1 MSSQRWPHMTY
12 QKIDELIQKATMKLL
27 DESRFY
33 GEVVLRLNRVYDDT
47 VGGTMGLSWQAPF
60 WELRINPIL
69 FEEVYHS
76 VADVKGALTHQV
88 LHMVWEHPIR
98 YADKIAENAAEAK
111 MVGLATDLSVNQ
123 YIRGG
128 FPGAHT
134 LAEVEEMIELD
145 LPTYADSSTYYNLL
159 HPLMDTIDNEGAS
172 SQLPG
177 DDHKGWSTGAEA
189 GEEAEAALR
198 NVVADANHDA
208 LVAGRGN
215 MAGEV
220 ERQIE
225 QLLAPRRNW
234 RGLLRKAMSNVPA
247 GKQDSRAR
255 FNRRQP
261 YRMELPGQVDATQ
274 TKIAVFIDNSASI
287 SDDTASRF
295 IAEVAQ
301 MQKQLAAAVDFFA
314 FDTEVHAIDKNWIAD
329 GRRRAGGGTRFATI
343 FETLQSERYQPQ
355 STVVVIFTDGDGEQE
370 LPANRYRRLVWVLP
384 TDATLSVL
392 QPVGQVVTLTKWEVD

>member
-1 MSSQRWPHMTY
+1 MSSQRWLHMTY

-159 HPLMDTIDNEGAS
+159 HPLMDTIDNKGAS
-172 SQLPG
+172 S
-177 DDHKGWSTGAEA
+177 
-189 GEEAEAALR
+189 
-198 NVVADANHDA
+198 
-208 LVAGRGN
+208 
-215 MAGEV
+215 
-220 ERQIE
+220 
-225 QLLAPRRNW
+225 
-234 RGLLRKAMSNVPA
+234 
-247 GKQDSRAR
+247 
-255 FNRRQP
+255 
-261 YRMELPGQVDATQ
+261 
-274 TKIAVFIDNSASI
+274 
-287 SDDTASRF
+287 
-295 IAEVAQ
+295 
-301 MQKQLAAAVDFFA
+301 
-314 FDTEVHAIDKNWIAD
+314 
-329 GRRRAGGGTRFATI
+329 
-343 FETLQSERYQPQ
+343 
-355 STVVVIFTDGDGEQE
+355 
-370 LPANRYRRLVWVLP
+370 
-384 TDATLSVL
+384 
-392 QPVGQVVTLTKWEVD
+392 

>member
-1 MSSQRWPHMTY
+1 MTY
-12 QKIDELIQKATMKLL
+12 QKIDELVQKATMKLL

-33 GEVVLRLNRVYDDT
+33 GEVVLRLNRVYDET

-69 FEEVYHS
+69 FEEVYHT
-76 VADVKGALTHQV
+76 VAEVKGALTHQV

-98 YADKIAENAAEAK
+98 YADKMNENAAEAK
-111 MVGLATDLSVNQ
+111 MVGLATDLAVNQ

-134 LAEVEEMIELD
+134 LQEVTDMID
-145 LPTYADSSTYYNLL
+145 LQLTEYADSSTYYNLL

-208 LVAGRGN
+208 LVAGRGT
-215 MAGEV
+215 MSGEV

-234 RGLLRKAMSNVPA
+234 RGLLRKAISNVPA
-247 GKQDSRAR
+247 DKQDSRAR

-261 YRMELPGQVDATQ
+261 YRMELAGKIDATQ
-274 TKIAVFIDNSASI
+274 TNVVVFIDNSASI
-287 SDDTASRF
+287 SDDTAMRF
-295 IAEVAQ
+295 MAEVAQ
-301 MQKQLAAAVDFFA
+301 MQKQLAASVHFYA
-314 FDTEVHAIDKNWIAD
+314 FDTVATPIDKQWLAN
-329 GRRRAGGGTRFATI
+329 GQRRAGGGTAFAPI
-343 FETLQSERYQPQ
+343 FEQLHQDRYRPE
-355 STVVVIFTDGDGEQE
+355 STVVVIFTDGDGEHEMAQ
-370 LPANRYRRLVWVLP
+370 PKYRRLVWVLP
-384 TDATLSVL
+384 EDVTLSL
-392 QPVGQVVTLTKWEVD
+392 TEPFGQVVRLTKWED

>member
-76 VADVKGALTHQV
+76 VTDVKGALTHQV

-111 MVGLATDLSVNQ
+111 MVGLATDLSANQ

-189 GEEAEAALR
+189 GEEAEATLR

-261 YRMELPGQVDATQ
+261 YRMELPGQVDALQWPRCKSNLRLRWISLPLTPRCMQ
-274 TKIAVFIDNSASI
+274 SIRVGLPMVAVVLVVARALRRFLKRCSQ
-287 SDDTASRF
+287 SDTNRRVLSWLSLPM
-295 IAEVAQ
+295 VTVN
-301 MQKQLAAAVDFFA
+301 KNCQLIVIVD
-314 FDTEVHAIDKNWIAD
+314 
-329 GRRRAGGGTRFATI
+329 
-343 FETLQSERYQPQ
+343 
-355 STVVVIFTDGDGEQE
+355 
-370 LPANRYRRLVWVLP
+370 
-384 TDATLSVL
+384 
-392 QPVGQVVTLTKWEVD
+392 

>member
-1 MSSQRWPHMTY
+1 MTY

-60 WELRINPIL
+60 WELHINPIL

-215 MAGEV
+215 MAGD
-220 ERQIE
+220 
-225 QLLAPRRNW
+225 
-234 RGLLRKAMSNVPA
+234 RKS
-247 GKQDSRAR
+247 
-255 FNRRQP
+255 
-261 YRMELPGQVDATQ
+261 
-274 TKIAVFIDNSASI
+274 
-287 SDDTASRF
+287 
-295 IAEVAQ
+295 
-301 MQKQLAAAVDFFA
+301 
-314 FDTEVHAIDKNWIAD
+314 
-329 GRRRAGGGTRFATI
+329 
-343 FETLQSERYQPQ
+343 
-355 STVVVIFTDGDGEQE
+355 VV
-370 LPANRYRRLVWVLP
+370 
-384 TDATLSVL
+384 
-392 QPVGQVVTLTKWEVD
+392 